1 MPDKIKF
8 KLFMILQEKQKEQI
22 KNNSNI
28 YKTLKNKNK
37 IVLKFKEEKTKLF
50 RIKKVYSQQ

>member
-1 MPDKIKF
+1 
-8 KLFMILQEKQKEQI
+8 MILQEKQKEQI